1 MYISRVADNQL
12 LKHKKAFLL
21 ISKVNETEELKKY
34 ISCQGSRRNA
44 KVNANISFKGG
55 NDMSRVAVLELIAAC
70 LLIGLFSVSW
80 LVSKSIQLS
89 DWLFLAAGILN
100 LFAFVLEMKKNK
112 A

>member
-1 MYISRVADNQL
+1 
-12 LKHKKAFLL
+12 
-21 ISKVNETEELKKY
+21 
-34 ISCQGSRRNA
+34 
-44 KVNANISFKGG
+44 
-55 NDMSRVAVLELIAAC
+55 MSRVAVLELIAAC